1 VAGEQDKTEK
11 ATPRRL
17 QEARKKGQVAK
28 STDLSTALVLLGM
41 VVFLYAERSYL
52 LGGLAAYFAGYF
64 AAVGRLA
71 AGGVSPVNVLTGT
84 VVTVAELLAPFLLAG
99 VLLALL
105 VNLVQVG
112 FVFNTELL
120 VPKFTRINPL
130 EGAKRLFSARG
141 LVEAAKSLLKVVLL
155 GLVAYLV
162 LHGRIGA
169 LFDTLREDPA
179 AGFNTVADLIW
190 RVFLYC
196 SVAYLALA
204 AADWRYQRYM
214 YDKSLRMTK
223 QEVKEELRQFE
234 GDPVIRGKQRAR
246 RRQFLMNIIRKAVP
260 KATVVVTNPVHLA
273 VALSYTV
280 GQQGAPRVVAKGA
293 GELARAIRELAQASG
308 VPVVENVAV
317 ARFLYRYVE
326 VGQEIPAPLYQAVAQ
341 ILAVIYRTKGRRA
354 G

>member
-1 VAGEQDKTEK
+1 MAGEQDKTEK

-28 STDLSTALVLLGM
+28 STDLNTAFILMGM
-41 VVFLYAERSYL
+41 VVFLYVARSSL
-52 LGGLAAYFAGYF
+52 LGGLAGYLSGYF
-64 AAVGRLA
+64 SAVGRLA
-71 AGGVSPVNVLTGT
+71 TAGASPVALLTGT
-84 VVTVAELLAPFLLAG
+84 MVTMAGLLAPFLLAG

-105 VNLVQVG
+105 VNLAQVG
-112 FVFNTELL
+112 FVFNMELL
-120 VPKFTRINPL
+120 VPKFNRINPL
-130 EGAKRLFSARG
+130 EGTRRLFSSRG
-141 LVEAAKSLLKVVLL
+141 LVEAAKSLFKVVLL

-162 LHGRIGA
+162 LRSRFGT
-169 LFDTLREDPA
+169 LFDTLREDPL
-179 AGFNTVADLIW
+179 AGFNTVTDLIW
-190 RVFLYC
+190 RVFLYA
-196 SVAYLALA
+196 SLAYLALA
-204 AADWRYQRYM
+204 VADWRYQRYM

-223 QEVKEELRQFE
+223 QEVKEEMRQFE

-246 RRQFLMNIIRKAVP
+246 RRQLLQNIIKKAVP

-280 GQQGAPRVVAKGA
+280 GQRGAPKVVAKGA
-293 GELARAIRELAQASG
+293 GELARAIRELAEASG

-326 VGQEIPAPLYQAVAQ
+326 VGQEIPGQLYQAVAQ
-341 ILAVIYRTKGRRA
+341 ILAVIYRSGGRRA